1 MVRHNKICY
10 FDGNLPHCTL
20 DITGNQERFSLIF
33 FCTQGAVSDK
43 FDEVERQQV
52 QSMGFVLPPAGTSAH
67 VYQPAKVEKRFEIG
81 QKQFRQF
88 QAKRTHDEEGVT
100 PRPVKVAKRA
110 LEAGQEKVTLS
121 AFGVGLSEPAQS
133 TNEQVLPSAVLSCER
148 PKPAE
153 EFMFTIISKG
163 RSANVP
169 TVEKLFENTGTSPVW
184 VVGEGEKND
193 YMGNGAT
200 TVYEGGKLCDQL

>member
-1 MVRHNKICY
+1 MTEVTAEIDAIIARARTAQQAY
-10 FDGNLPHCTL
+10 ES
-20 DITGNQERFSLIF
+20 TGNQERFSLIF

-88 QAKRTHDEEGVT
+88 QAKRTHDEEGVA

-121 AFGVGLSEPAQS
+121 AFGVGLSEPTSRGLEHWPQIK
-133 TNEQVLPSAVLSCER
+133 EPLKVLRHVQLDTFCLPYPLNMYSLHLPTCSLMQMSISSSHGISPLCLT
-148 PKPAE
+148 KPA
-153 EFMFTIISKG
+153 
-163 RSANVP
+163 
-169 TVEKLFENTGTSPVW
+169 TSDLAHQHLTCW
-184 VVGEGEKND
+184 F
-193 YMGNGAT
+193 
-200 TVYEGGKLCDQL
+200 